1 MAIAR
6 AREGCAPPVC
16 RGCRGCDRTGGGR
29 APLMRGT
36 VVMSRRPRGSGAG
49 GGGDAMVVPRWERQW
64 SCHVGDVKVATLGKA
79 MVASGVV
86 HGRTV
91 SEEATCHHW
100 GRPSPESHRG
110 GSPGESSW
118 SLLQPVTLG
127 SCLRD
132 RVLGKAKNF
141 G

>member
-1 MAIAR
+1 MVVIALGEVVHLSCGGPWSC
-6 AREGCAPPVC
+6 REGRVAPV
-16 RGCRGCDRTGGGR
+16 R
-29 APLMRGT
+29 
-36 VVMSRRPRGSGAG
+36 

-64 SCHVGDVKVATLGKA
+64 SCHVGDVKVASLGKA